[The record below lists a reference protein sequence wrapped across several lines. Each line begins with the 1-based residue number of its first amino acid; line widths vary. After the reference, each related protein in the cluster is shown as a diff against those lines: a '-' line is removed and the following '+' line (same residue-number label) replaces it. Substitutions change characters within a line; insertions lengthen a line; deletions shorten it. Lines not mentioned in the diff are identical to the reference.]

1 MSDLLEKSTE
11 INRLR
16 DRHWVGQSFL
26 LAGREIESNREMLRW
41 STYTTA
47 STKFTRPALG
57 KNTIL
62 NSPPAFTPLA
72 DIPLTGLL
80 NTKPI
85 NLSNQGELNIDGMG
99 ARYSESIDDNI
110 QVVNMRFGHIKYKGL
125 ISFFTS
131 FYDNESAILAKYGRV
146 SIAYYFGALATA
158 AVFAVPLLLLSPL
171 ILAGIAWKFYMGRTS
186 SSFMDFKPNMSL
198 YWTRVQVIYNNIGAN
213 LGIIPRLYQN
223 TGHWGKG
230 KDEFNDGANDAE
242 MRAYARAMA
251 AKMPKFFN
259 AETGILNVFEV
270 ALGAARLE
278 QQHREIIKK
287 INENSRNPIE
297 LRNNLLA
304 YMERGGIAES
314 RPSITFENYVKSYLT
329 SVMGSIG
336 DLSKEQD
343 SFSSGMEKAMQD
355 VANGN
360 PNALAEFADKQTGKS
375 SGEAPAPTPDK
386 PTEVGPD
393 GQAVNNGD
401 AGTAAPTP
409 TGLGVAPSDAGT
421 VQRKYAKQEMNTIA
435 MSVEETAVGGAAM
448 AAGEAVA
455 TAGKTTWKVV
465 TGWAKDFR
473 QNALLEA
480 ANGAGYMSLAVNYT
494 GQGTASF
501 SNTLKPTS
509 IEGFF
514 NSASGMARDTR
525 VSMADFQSGWGFLD
539 AGMQIVREVFGGAL
553 DMVQMSGLLA
563 LGGNAF
569 ADFPQQWDNSTATF
583 QTANFTMELRTP
595 YGDDLSRYLNLYLPL
610 ATLLA
615 GALPMSTGPKSYTSP
630 HVCQCFSRGVCS
642 IRLGMITELTITA
655 GAGNLGYTKQ
665 RQPLSFD
672 VSFSVADM
680 SSIMHAP
687 TGNGFNIT
695 SPLRRVFDDD
705 NPFSDYLSVITGV
718 HMRDMMDPH
727 RKLAIKAGARLA
739 DYKSFI
745 SPGHI
750 ASRMMDTDAVR
761 FLNMAL
767 GNGIAPGVR

>member
-1 MSDLLEKSTE
+1 MSTKVYINDLLEKSTE

-26 LAGREIESNREMLRW
+26 LAGKEIEQNREMLRW
-41 STYTTA
+41 RTFTTA

-80 NTKPI
+80 NSKPI
-85 NLSNQGELNIDGMG
+85 NLSSQGELNIDGMG
-99 ARYSESIDDNI
+99 ARYSESIDDNL
-110 QVVNMRFGHIKYKGL
+110 QVVNMRFGHVKYKGL

-146 SIAYYFGALATA
+146 SISYYFGALTTA
-158 AVFAVPLLLLSPL
+158 AVFAIPLLFLSPI
-171 ILAGIAWKFYMGRTS
+171 ILAGVAWKFYMGRTS

-213 LGIIPRLYQN
+213 IGVIPRLFEN
-223 TGHWGKG
+223 TGHYGKG
-230 KDEFNDGANDAE
+230 KDEFNDGASNAE
-242 MRAYARAMA
+242 MRAYAGAMA
-251 AKMPKFFN
+251 SKLPKIFN
-259 AETGILNVFEV
+259 PETGILNVFEV
-270 ALGAARLE
+270 ALGATRLE
-278 QQHREIIKK
+278 QQHREIVKK

-297 LRNNLLA
+297 FRNNLLA
-304 YMERGGIAES
+304 YMERGGIAEQ
-314 RPSITFENYVKSYLT
+314 RPSITFENYVKMYLT

-336 DLSKEQD
+336 ELDKEQD
-343 SFSSGMEKAMQD
+343 AFSSGLQNAMND

-360 PNALAEFADKQTGKS
+360 PNALAEFADKHTGKGS
-375 SGEAPAPTPDK
+375 TTDIDK

-393 GQAVNNGD
+393 GQPINNGD
-401 AGTAAPTP
+401 SGTAGAAPT
-409 TGLGVAPSDAGT
+409 GLSGVSTDAT
-421 VQRKYAKQEMNTIA
+421 SVQRKYAKQEMNTIA
-435 MSVEETAVGGAAM
+435 MSVEETPVVGGAVT
-448 AAGEAVA
+448 AA
-455 TAGKTTWKVV
+455 KTTWKVV

-480 ANGAGYMSLAVNYT
+480 ANGAGFMSLAVNYT

-514 NSASGMARDTR
+514 NSASGLARDTR
-525 VSMADFQSGWGFLD
+525 VSMADFQTGWDFLD
-539 AGMQIVREVFGGAL
+539 AGMRIVRDVFGGAM

-583 QTANFTMELRTP
+583 PTATFTLELRTP
-595 YGDDLSRYLNLYLPL
+595 YGDDLSRYLNLYLPI

-642 IRLGMITELTITA
+642 IRLGMITELSITA
-655 GAGNLGYTKQ
+655 GAGNLGYTPRKE
-665 RQPLSFD
+665 PLGFD
-672 VSFSVADM
+672 VSFTVMDM

-687 TGNGFNIT
+687 AGNGFNVM
-695 SPLRRVFDDD
+695 SPLRRVMDDD
-705 NPFSDYLSVITGV
+705 NPFSDYLSIITGM
-718 HMRDMMDPH
+718 HMRDMVDPH
-727 RKLAIKAGARLA
+727 RKLAIRAGARLA

-750 ASRMMDTDAVR
+750 ASRVMDNDAVR
-761 FLNMAL
+761 FLNMAM